1 MTKINPA
8 VNDPAVNNPAV
19 SANPAPVIA
28 IVAAAGQ
35 GHRLGAEKPKAFV
48 ELAGKTLLER
58 TINSL
63 QETGLVD
70 EIIAVAAPDMLDD
83 AAAVLERC
91 EGCAERSAGS
101 TGVGVGSNAKIPKL
115 RLVPGRG
122 ERVDSVMAG
131 LEAISVPAGDLI
143 GARAAD
149 PVVLVHDAARALT
162 PPEMINRVITAVV
175 DGAAGAIPV
184 VPVVD
189 TIKTVAE
196 SASGEPDG
204 DHDGVPG
211 GELRVGKTVDRSEL
225 RAAQTP
231 QGFRYSALLSANE
244 TYFASVQAEKEAGA
258 TSFVPTDDASLL
270 EWQGVPVI
278 CVAGDERALK
288 ITTPK
293 DLLLAQAY
301 LRESAE
307 APAAS
312 RPDSAQSTA
321 QHPDSAQSSAQPQ
334 QTTAQ
339 PQQSQPAAMPVPR
352 VGIASDAHQI
362 EAGKPCWIAGLLF
375 DGVDGCEGHS
385 DGDVVSHAMV
395 DALLS
400 ASGLGD
406 LGSFVG
412 VGRPEYANVSGAQ
425 LLREVRELLDDNDF
439 QIGNVAVQLIGQT
452 PKFSP
457 RREEAQQVLS
467 ELLGAPVS
475 VSATTTDHLGF
486 TGREEGRAA
495 IANAVVW
502 RAN

>member
-1 MTKINPA
+1 MNI
-8 VNDPAVNNPAV
+8 
-19 SANPAPVIA
+19 SSSRPAPVIA
-28 IVAAAGQ
+28 IIAAAGQ
-35 GHRLGAEKPKAFV
+35 GTRLRADKPKAFV
-48 ELAGKTLLER
+48 ELAGISLLER
-58 TINSL
+58 SISAMHAT
-63 QETGLVD
+63 ELVD
-70 EIIAVAAPDMLDD
+70 EIIVVAAPDMLDE
-83 AAAVLERC
+83 AADVISRC
-91 EGCAERSAGS
+91 ESADATRVAGADAS
-101 TGVGVGSNAKIPKL
+101 DGRTI

-122 ERVDSVMAG
+122 ERADSVMAG
-131 LEAISVPAGDLI
+131 LEAISVEPGV
-143 GARAAD
+143 D
-149 PVVLVHDAARALT
+149 PIVLVHDAARALT
-162 PPEMINRVITAVV
+162 PASMIDRVARAVA
-175 DGAAGAIPV
+175 DGASGVVPV

-189 TIKTVAE
+189 TIKAVTE
-196 SASGEPDG
+196 TT
-204 DHDGVPG
+204 DHG
-211 GELRVGKTVDRSEL
+211 GARSQAQITKTVDRSNV

-231 QGFRYSALLSANE
+231 QGFRYSALFSANE
-244 TYFASVQAEKEAGA
+244 MYYASVQADAEAGPR
-258 TSFVPTDDASLL
+258 SFVPTDDASLL
-270 EWQGVPVI
+270 EWQGVPVV
-278 CVAGDERALK
+278 CVDGDELAFK
-288 ITTPK
+288 ITTRK
-293 DLLLAQAY
+293 DLLLARAY
-301 LRESAE
+301 LADGVTEGSEGAESVNSSFQTI
-307 APAAS
+307 PVQGN
-312 RPDSAQSTA
+312 SAQSHLM
-321 QHPDSAQSSAQPQ
+321 QPQPAQSK
-334 QTTAQ
+334 TT
-339 PQQSQPAAMPVPR
+339 QSPAMPIPR

-412 VGRPEYANVSGAQ
+412 VGRPEYDNVSGAQ
-425 LLREVRELLDDNDF
+425 LLCEVRALLDDNDF
-439 QIGNVAVQLIGQT
+439 RIGNVAVQLIGQT

>member
-1 MTKINPA
+1 MNI
-8 VNDPAVNNPAV
+8 
-19 SANPAPVIA
+19 SSSRPAPVIA
-28 IVAAAGQ
+28 IIAAAGQ
-35 GHRLGAEKPKAFV
+35 GTRLGAGKPKAFV
-48 ELAGKTLLER
+48 ELAGISLLER
-58 TINSL
+58 SISAMHAT
-63 QETGLVD
+63 ELVD
-70 EIIAVAAPDMLDD
+70 EIIVVAAPDMLDE
-83 AAAVLERC
+83 AADVISRC
-91 EGCAERSAGS
+91 ESADATRGAGADAS
-101 TGVGVGSNAKIPKL
+101 DGRTI

-122 ERVDSVMAG
+122 ERADSVMAG
-131 LEAISVPAGDLI
+131 LEAISVEPGV
-143 GARAAD
+143 D
-149 PVVLVHDAARALT
+149 PIVLVHDAARALT
-162 PPEMINRVITAVV
+162 PASMIDRVARAVA
-175 DGAAGAIPV
+175 DGASGVVPV

-189 TIKTVAE
+189 TIKSVTE
-196 SASGEPDG
+196 TTGHGEARG
-204 DHDGVPG
+204 QAQIT
-211 GELRVGKTVDRSEL
+211 KTVDRSNV

-231 QGFRYSALLSANE
+231 QGFRYSALFSANE
-244 TYFASVQAEKEAGA
+244 MYYASVQADAEAG
-258 TSFVPTDDASLL
+258 TRSFVPTDDASLL
-270 EWQGVPVI
+270 EWQGVPVV
-278 CVAGDERALK
+278 CVDGDELAFK
-288 ITTPK
+288 ITTRK
-293 DLLLAQAY
+293 DLLLARAY
-301 LRESAE
+301 LADGVTEGAQSVN
-307 APAAS
+307 PS
-312 RPDSAQSTA
+312 SQTIPVQGNSAQSQPTHL
-321 QHPDSAQSSAQPQ
+321 QPAQPQ
-334 QTTAQ
+334 PAQSKTTQ
-339 PQQSQPAAMPVPR
+339 PPAMPIPR

-412 VGRPEYANVSGAQ
+412 VGRPEYDNVSGAQ

-439 QIGNVAVQLIGQT
+439 RIGNVAVQLIGQT

>member
-1 MTKINPA
+1 MNI
-8 VNDPAVNNPAV
+8 
-19 SANPAPVIA
+19 SSSRPAPVIA
-28 IVAAAGQ
+28 IIAAAGQ
-35 GHRLGAEKPKAFV
+35 GTRLGADKPKAFV
-48 ELAGKTLLER
+48 ELAGISLLER
-58 TINSL
+58 SISAMHAT
-63 QETGLVD
+63 ELVD
-70 EIIAVAAPDMLDD
+70 EIIVVAAPDMLDE
-83 AAAVLERC
+83 AADVISRC
-91 EGCAERSAGS
+91 ESADATRGAGADAS
-101 TGVGVGSNAKIPKL
+101 DGRTI

-122 ERVDSVMAG
+122 ERADSVMAG
-131 LEAISVPAGDLI
+131 LEAISVEPGV
-143 GARAAD
+143 D
-149 PVVLVHDAARALT
+149 PIVLVHDAARALT
-162 PPEMINRVITAVV
+162 PASMIDRVARAVA
-175 DGAAGAIPV
+175 DGASGVVPV

-189 TIKTVAE
+189 TIKAVTETAGH
-196 SASGEPDG
+196 GEA
-204 DHDGVPG
+204 
-211 GELRVGKTVDRSEL
+211 RSQAQITKTVDRSNV

-231 QGFRYSALLSANE
+231 QGFRYSALFSANE
-244 TYFASVQAEKEAGA
+244 MYYASVQADAEAG
-258 TSFVPTDDASLL
+258 TRSFVPTDDASLL
-270 EWQGVPVI
+270 EWQGVPVV
-278 CVAGDERALK
+278 CVDGDELAFK
-288 ITTPK
+288 ITTRK
-293 DLLLAQAY
+293 DLLLARAC
-301 LRESAE
+301 LTDGVTEGSAGAESLN
-307 APAAS
+307 PS
-312 RPDSAQSTA
+312 FQTIPVQGNSAQSQPTYL
-321 QHPDSAQSSAQPQ
+321 QPAQPQ
-334 QTTAQ
+334 PAQ
-339 PQQSQPAAMPVPR
+339 SKTMQPPAMPIPR

-412 VGRPEYANVSGAQ
+412 VGRPEYDNVSGAQ
-425 LLREVRELLDDNDF
+425 LLREVRALLDDNDF
-439 QIGNVAVQLIGQT
+439 RIGNVAVQLIGQT

>member
-8 VNDPAVNNPAV
+8 V
-19 SANPAPVIA
+19 SADPAPVIA

-91 EGCAERSAGS
+91 ESCAERSAGRV
-101 TGVGVGSNAKIPKL
+101 GVGVGSNAKIPKL

-131 LEAISVPAGDLI
+131 LEAISVPAADLI

-162 PPEMINRVITAVV
+162 PSEMITRVIAAVRE
-175 DGAAGAIPV
+175 GAAGVIPV

-189 TIKTVAE
+189 TIKTVAS
-196 SASGEPDG
+196 SASGESDG

-270 EWQGVPVI
+270 EWQGVPVA
-278 CVAGDERALK
+278 CVAGDEQALK
-288 ITTPK
+288 ITTRK

-301 LRESAE
+301 LQE
-307 APAAS
+307 AAQS
-312 RPDSAQSTA
+312 LDDAQSTA
-321 QHPDSAQSSAQPQ
+321 QHPDAVQSSAQPQ

-339 PQQSQPAAMPVPR
+339 QQQSQPAAMPVPR

>member
-1 MTKINPA
+1 MNI
-8 VNDPAVNNPAV
+8 
-19 SANPAPVIA
+19 SSSRPAPVIA
-28 IVAAAGQ
+28 IIAAAGQ
-35 GHRLGAEKPKAFV
+35 GTRLRADKPKAFV
-48 ELAGKTLLER
+48 ELAGISLLER
-58 TINSL
+58 SISAMHAT
-63 QETGLVD
+63 ELVD
-70 EIIAVAAPDMLDD
+70 EIIVVAAPDMLDE
-83 AAAVLERC
+83 AADVISRC
-91 EGCAERSAGS
+91 ESADATRGAGADAS
-101 TGVGVGSNAKIPKL
+101 DGRTI

-122 ERVDSVMAG
+122 ERADSVMAG
-131 LEAISVPAGDLI
+131 VEAISVEPGV
-143 GARAAD
+143 D
-149 PVVLVHDAARALT
+149 PIVLVHDAARALT
-162 PPEMINRVITAVV
+162 PASMIDRVARAVA
-175 DGAAGAIPV
+175 DGASGVVPV

-189 TIKTVAE
+189 TIKAVTETAGH
-196 SASGEPDG
+196 GEA
-204 DHDGVPG
+204 
-211 GELRVGKTVDRSEL
+211 RSQAQITKTVDRSNV

-244 TYFASVQAEKEAGA
+244 MYYASVQADAEAG
-258 TSFVPTDDASLL
+258 TRSFVPTDDASLL
-270 EWQGVPVI
+270 EWQGVPVV
-278 CVAGDERALK
+278 CVDGDELAFK
-288 ITTPK
+288 ITTHK
-293 DLLLAQAY
+293 DLLLAQAF
-301 LRESAE
+301 LADGVTEGSEGAE
-307 APAAS
+307 RVNPSS
-312 RPDSAQSTA
+312 RTIPVQGNSAQSQPTHL
-321 QHPDSAQSSAQPQ
+321 QPAQPQ
-334 QTTAQ
+334 PAQSKTTQ
-339 PQQSQPAAMPVPR
+339 PQAMPIPR

-412 VGRPEYANVSGAQ
+412 VGRPEYDNVSGAQ
-425 LLREVRELLDDNDF
+425 LLREVRALLDDNDF
-439 QIGNVAVQLIGQT
+439 RIGNVAVQLIGQT

>member
-1 MTKINPA
+1 MSTSSPR
-8 VNDPAVNNPAV
+8 
-19 SANPAPVIA
+19 PAPVVA
-28 IVAAAGQ
+28 IIAAAGQ
-35 GHRLGAEKPKAFV
+35 GTRLRADKPKAFV
-48 ELAGKTLLER
+48 ELAGISLLER
-58 TINSL
+58 SIKAMHAA
-63 QETGLVD
+63 ELVD
-70 EIIAVAAPDMLDD
+70 EIIVVAAPDMLD
-83 AAAVLERC
+83 AAAEVISRC
-91 EGCAERSAGS
+91 EAADSTRVAATGS
-101 TGVGVGSNAKIPKL
+101 TGASGANDGRTI

-131 LEAISVPAGDLI
+131 LEAISVEPGV
-143 GARAAD
+143 D
-149 PVVLVHDAARALT
+149 PIVLVHDAARALT
-162 PPEMINRVITAVV
+162 PASMIDRVARAVA
-175 DGAAGAIPV
+175 DGASGVVPV
-184 VPVVD
+184 LPVVD
-189 TIKTVAE
+189 TIKTVTETAGD
-196 SASGEPDG
+196 GEERSQAQI
-204 DHDGVPG
+204 V
-211 GELRVGKTVDRSEL
+211 KTVDRSNV

-231 QGFRYSALLSANE
+231 QGFRYSALFSANE
-244 TYFASVQAEKEAGA
+244 MYFATVHADAEAG
-258 TSFVPTDDASLL
+258 TRSFVPTDDASLL
-270 EWQGVPVI
+270 EWQGVPVA
-278 CVAGDERALK
+278 CVDGDELAFK
-288 ITTPK
+288 ITTRK
-293 DLLLAQAY
+293 DLLLAQAF
-301 LRESAE
+301 LADGVADGTDGTERAE
-307 APAAS
+307 RVNP
-312 RPDSAQSTA
+312 
-321 QHPDSAQSSAQPQ
+321 SS
-334 QTTAQ
+334 
-339 PQQSQPAAMPVPR
+339 QSQAIPEQANSTQPPAMPIPR

-412 VGRPEYANVSGAQ
+412 VGRPEYDNVSGVQ

-439 QIGNVAVQLIGQT
+439 RIGNVAVQLIGQT